1 VARHVLDKGIQ
12 EPGNLAN
19 RLLNADNAIETGI
32 ARADAELAW
41 NSAPEK
47 FKVGVQRLN
56 DLNDALLE
64 YSLRRGFTSPE
75 NAAKWRELY
84 SAFVPL
90 ERVFQNETTPG
101 LFRGLKGSERM
112 IADPLTTMVERI
124 RNGINAFEK
133 NYFWNE
139 LAGQARANPKAYEG
153 IMDAISSDPNADKVL
168 GDLADKF
175 MLVAAKEGVVVTKG
189 QAIEMVNMLDSR
201 PMDKTNN
208 TMIIYKDGVPET
220 WRVSEELKRVQQ
232 SMSTQERHVVAKLF
246 GHLEN
251 PLRAGVSVGLDVTG
265 IGPLMD
271 QWDAAIQSKYGY
283 KFGYDWFR
291 GMSEIM
297 KKGAMYQERMAA
309 GGGIGGRFSDV
320 NDAFSK
326 YQLNSITK
334 QTAGDK
340 IKSVAMSPM
349 QAMKELMAPIND
361 ATRMGA
367 YIRAREAGQ
376 NAAVAAL
383 ESRRVVGG
391 DWGQIGASMA
401 GMNHAVAFMNVGIQA
416 NRGLVRT
423 AIENPKKAAMIGL
436 AFITMPELYFWAA
449 SQFDDEV
456 KELRRGQGGWNF
468 WYQRIYSTGQIVKVP
483 KPRLLGQLFGSTL
496 GYALDKLVDDDPQ
509 AAKNLGDALRQ
520 HAAVNFIPTSLMTA
534 ASVAFN
540 ADGVTG
546 RPIIPGVQQQVEDQ
560 YQQLDN
566 TTDFA
571 KQVSQT
577 VASSTGIQISPI
589 TMDYIAKRY
598 AGDLGRVGYAA
609 ARQLGDTENSPPE
622 NRFFDL
628 PLINRWVARHPTSS
642 AGSIREFFDFY
653 NAVGEKFKTAKA
665 LEKSPRVE
673 LYIDYM
679 DKHAP
684 AYGAAPAVM
693 EAKKQIDAV
702 YQNIHTINQLPDD
715 IVDAKGKR
723 DYTDD
728 LMSQVVDIARAY
740 NESFREVRDEILDS
754 KPGKVK

>member
-1 VARHVLDKGIQ
+1 
-12 EPGNLAN
+12 
-19 RLLNADNAIETGI
+19 
-32 ARADAELAW
+32 
-41 NSAPEK
+41 
-47 FKVGVQRLN
+47 
-56 DLNDALLE
+56 
-64 YSLRRGFTSPE
+64 
-75 NAAKWRELY
+75 
-84 SAFVPL
+84 
-90 ERVFQNETTPG
+90 
-101 LFRGLKGSERM
+101 
-112 IADPLTTMVERI
+112 
-124 RNGINAFEK
+124 
-133 NYFWNE
+133 
-139 LAGQARANPKAYEG
+139 
-153 IMDAISSDPNADKVL
+153 
-168 GDLADKF
+168 
-175 MLVAAKEGVVVTKG
+175 
-189 QAIEMVNMLDSR
+189 
-201 PMDKTNN
+201 
-208 TMIIYKDGVPET
+208 
-220 WRVSEELKRVQQ
+220 
-232 SMSTQERHVVAKLF
+232 
-246 GHLEN
+246 
-251 PLRAGVSVGLDVTG
+251 
-265 IGPLMD
+265 
-271 QWDAAIQSKYGY
+271 
-283 KFGYDWFR
+283 
-291 GMSEIM
+291 
-297 KKGAMYQERMAA
+297 
-309 GGGIGGRFSDV
+309 
-320 NDAFSK
+320 
-326 YQLNSITK
+326 
-334 QTAGDK
+334 
-340 IKSVAMSPM
+340 
-349 QAMKELMAPIND
+349 
-361 ATRMGA
+361 
-367 YIRAREAGQ
+367 
-376 NAAVAAL
+376 
-383 ESRRVVGG
+383 
-391 DWGQIGASMA
+391 
-401 GMNHAVAFMNVGIQA
+401 
-416 NRGLVRT
+416 
-423 AIENPKKAAMIGL
+423 MIGL

-609 ARQLGDTENSPPE
+609 AGQLGDTENSPPE